1 MLKFGSHSVQNFQN
15 WQTGKLLNESDKDT
29 GHKKGITSLTKAAD
43 GSHFLT
49 GSHDKSAK
57 VSDRKRINK

>member
-1 MLKFGSHSVQNFQN
+1 MFFKNL
-15 WQTGKLLNESDKDT
+15 QTGKLLNESDKEV
-29 GHKKGITSLTKAAD
+29 GHKKNITSLAKSVD

-57 VSDRKRINK
+57 VIDPLND